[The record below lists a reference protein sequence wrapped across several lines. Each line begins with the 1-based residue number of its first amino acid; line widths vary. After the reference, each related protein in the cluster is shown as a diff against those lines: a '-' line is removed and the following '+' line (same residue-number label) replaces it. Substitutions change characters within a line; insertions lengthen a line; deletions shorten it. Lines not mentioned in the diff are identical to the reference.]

1 MSNSIRFAMQEHG
14 SVPEGGL
21 FSTDATRR
29 AIEQEFIGRV
39 VTQLRV
45 RPQGSPAGRVRE
57 IVEALDAGRLD
68 RVIEQFAP
76 DTAPAAAQ
84 RFDDVPE
91 FDYDAWR
98 RRHG

>member
-1 MSNSIRFAMQEHG
+1 M
-14 SVPEGGL
+14 PEGGL

-29 AIEQEFIGRV
+29 AIEQEFIGRLV
-39 VTQLRV
+39 SQLRV
-45 RPQGSPAGRVRE
+45 RPEASPAGRVRK
-57 IVEALDAGRLD
+57 IVEALDGGQLD

-84 RFDDVPE
+84 RFDEVPE
-91 FDYDAWR
+91 FDYAAWR